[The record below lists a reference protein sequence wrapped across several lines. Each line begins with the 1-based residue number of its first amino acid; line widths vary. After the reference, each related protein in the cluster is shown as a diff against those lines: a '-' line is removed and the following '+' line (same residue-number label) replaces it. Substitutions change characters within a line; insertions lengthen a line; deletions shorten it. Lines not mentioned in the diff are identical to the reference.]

1 MPRYKICND
10 VTVITVIIVI
20 TIIILLLLL
29 LSVYKSK
36 CIVKKLGIT
45 SIDLFVRSFF
55 HSGWF
60 CGFSQ
65 EVFGVGQ

>member
-36 CIVKKLGIT
+36 CIVKKLGIKALIHT
-45 SIDLFVRSFF
+45 FVLSFIQ
-55 HSGWF
+55 G
-60 CGFSQ
+60 GFV
-65 EVFGVGQ
+65 VFLRRFLV